1 MQCASRGSGQR
12 ICPLPKFFVGLI
24 VFAAIF
30 AGCSKHRNDESSPGL
45 AIKHEISP
53 DPPRVGSATLTLKL
67 ADATDAPITK
77 AHVGL
82 EADMQHPGMVPHSF
96 EVKELNPGRYQS
108 QVQFD
113 MAGDWVIL
121 LHVTLPDGNTL
132 DRQFDVK
139 GVQHK

>member
-1 MQCASRGSGQR
+1 MQSVFRGSGQK
-12 ICPLPKFFVGLI
+12 ICLLPKVCLGLI
-24 VFAAIF
+24 VFLSPF
-30 AGCSKHRNDESSPGL
+30 SGCSKHRADESAPGL

-53 DPPRVGSATLTLKL
+53 DPPHVGAATLTLKL
-67 ADATDAPITK
+67 ADATATPITK

-82 EADMQHPGMVPHSF
+82 EADMLHPGMVPRPF
-96 EVKELNPGRYQS
+96 EVKELDPGTYQA

-121 LHVTLPDGNTL
+121 LHVTLPDGDTL

-139 GVQHK
+139 GVQPK

>member
-1 MQCASRGSGQR
+1 MQFALRGSGQR
-12 ICPLPKFFVGLI
+12 VCPLPKLCVGLI
-24 VFAAIF
+24 VFLAIF
-30 AGCSKHRNDESSPGL
+30 AGCSKHRDDEGSPGL
-45 AIKHEISP
+45 AIRHEISP
-53 DPPRVGSATLTLKL
+53 DPPHVGPAILTLTL
-67 ADATDAPITK
+67 ADASGAPITK

-82 EADMQHPGMVPHSF
+82 EADMAHPGMVPHPF
-96 EVKELNPGRYQS
+96 EVKELDPGHYQG

-139 GVQHK
+139 GVRSK

>member
-1 MQCASRGSGQR
+1 MLRAGAGRKSVRSRN
-12 ICPLPKFFVGLI
+12 CVVGLI
-24 VFAAIF
+24 AFAAIF
-30 AGCSKHRNDESSPGL
+30 AGCSEHPDDKPSLGL

-53 DPPRVGSATLTLKL
+53 DPPHVGSATLTLKL

-77 AHVGL
+77 AQIAL
-82 EADMQHPGMVPHSF
+82 EADMQHPGMVPHSYA
-96 EVKELNPGRYQS
+96 VKELDPGRYQA
-108 QVQFD
+108 QVQFN

-139 GVQHK
+139 GVRPK

>member
-1 MQCASRGSGQR
+1 MQYASRGSGQK
-12 ICPLPKFFVGLI
+12 ICPLPKLCVGLI
-24 VFAAIF
+24 AFAAIV
-30 AGCSKHRNDESSPGL
+30 AGCSEHPDDKPSLGL

-53 DPPRVGSATLTLKL
+53 EPPHVGAATLTLRL

-77 AHVGL
+77 AGIAL
-82 EADMQHPGMVPHSF
+82 EADMQHPGMVPHSYA
-96 EVKELNPGRYQS
+96 VKELDPGRYQA

-113 MAGDWVIL
+113 MAGDWIIL

-139 GVQHK
+139 GVQPK